1 MSVMSVSVSRR
12 ESDFSPLFPP
22 LYVILP
28 YFLKDEDENK
38 QGEFQID
45 FFSYS
50 RIVQRERERE
60 RGGRQVYSGNAKSTL
75 NKKNHQEFVQ

>member
-12 ESDFSPLFPP
+12 ESENFSPLFHP
-22 LYVILP
+22 LYVKLP
-28 YFLKDEDENK
+28 YFLKDEDEDK

-50 RIVQRERERE
+50 RIVQRER
-60 RGGRQVYSGNAKSTL
+60 GGVTG
-75 NKKNHQEFVQ
+75 V